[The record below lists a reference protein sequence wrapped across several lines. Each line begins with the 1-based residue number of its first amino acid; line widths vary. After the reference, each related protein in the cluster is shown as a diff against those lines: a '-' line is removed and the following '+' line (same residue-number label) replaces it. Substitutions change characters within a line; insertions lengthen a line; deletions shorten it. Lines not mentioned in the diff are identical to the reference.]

1 MGAPGPRKN
10 HAQDLSAKATA
21 EHRAPHLAL
30 LVPSST
36 LTLQPLLSLIVT
48 VLIQF
53 RVGVCA
59 G

>member
-30 LVPSST
+30 LVPRYH
-36 LTLQPLLSLIVT
+36 PDPAAPT
-48 VLIQF
+48 VLD
-53 RVGVCA
+53 RHCLDSV
-59 G
+59 